1 MALPNAKLLRSLL
14 ALGVAVTL
22 IAALPASAQSG
33 RIRPPVSVTFTWD
46 PEASAATNYRI
57 LQWRVKQACTQQGP
71 RPIMVMPKERA
82 CIEGMM
88 SMTVA
93 QLDRPELTVEHANA
107 TELAMRQLAT
117 R

>member
-1 MALPNAKLLRSLL
+1 MDLPNAKLARSLL
-14 ALGVAVTL
+14 VLGVAVTL
-22 IAALPASAQSG
+22 IAALPASAQMG

-71 RPIMVMPKERA
+71 RMIMVMPKEQA
-82 CIEGMM
+82 CIKGMTD
-88 SMTVA
+88 MTVA
-93 QLDRPELTVEHANA
+93 ELNRPDLNVAHADA
-107 TELAMRQLAT
+107 TRAERQLAA